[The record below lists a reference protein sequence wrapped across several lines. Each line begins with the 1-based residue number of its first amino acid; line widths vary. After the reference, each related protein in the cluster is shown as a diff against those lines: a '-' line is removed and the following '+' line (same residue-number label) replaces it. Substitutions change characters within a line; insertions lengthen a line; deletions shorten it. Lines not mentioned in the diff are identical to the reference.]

1 MATYGK
7 GDFEAVIAAISSGRM
22 KPQGMIT
29 KVIKLDEVAEEG
41 FTALSKDKEN
51 QVKIMIDVGAPTSL

>member
-7 GDFEAVIAAISSGRM
+7 GDFEAVIGAISSGRM

-41 FTALSKDKEN
+41 FAALSKDKEN
-51 QVKIMIDVGAPTSL
+51 QVKIMIDVGAPISL